1 MKILINTLYIGLLI
15 IAPVCASFFLIAE
28 QYNFHCPFD
37 PIWLFMLAFLAV
49 SFAPMILALIQN
61 TAHKIA
67 ISLLNLA
74 VLGSIETPLCKDG
87 NDTGFAFVWGPW
99 AHSGCGSALT
109 VAAQEN
115 RLDEVLRIQGYFK
128 CCLVICLLLAAI
140 AWLTVGFYTKTN
152 TS

>member
-87 NDTGFAFVWGPW
+87 NDTGFAFVWGALGALW
-99 AHSGCGSALT
+99 LWQCFDGCRPRKSP
-109 VAAQEN
+109 
-115 RLDEVLRIQGYFK
+115 R
-128 CCLVICLLLAAI
+128 
-140 AWLTVGFYTKTN
+140 
-152 TS
+152 